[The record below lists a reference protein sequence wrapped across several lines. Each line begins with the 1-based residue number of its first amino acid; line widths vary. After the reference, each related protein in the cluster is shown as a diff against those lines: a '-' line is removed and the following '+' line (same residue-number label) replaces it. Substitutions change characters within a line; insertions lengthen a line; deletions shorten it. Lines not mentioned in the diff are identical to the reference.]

1 MKPYRVNVTKSGA
14 HDCKSVS
21 VHLAFES
28 ESHLAFESE
37 SHYRY
42 ADVWIDKMWYFDKY
56 KEVVT
61 VYLGGDNVS
70 EEGNMSVIRTEDYKS
85 AKSLVYAFLNVV

>member
-1 MKPYRVNVTKSGA
+1 MKPNRVNVTKSGA

-21 VHLAFES
+21 VQLS
-28 ESHLAFESE
+28 FESE

-42 ADVWIDKMWYFDKY
+42 ADIWIDKMWYFDKY
-56 KEVVT
+56 KEVIT

-70 EEGNMSVIRTEDYKS
+70 EDGPMSVLRTENYKS